1 MDKVPVRVPTTA
13 GVKTTFAV
21 QVDPAA
27 TDVQLLVWLKSPLIV
42 IPVIASVAVP
52 VFEMVTVCAAELLPM
67 AWLAKVRVAGVRLTA
82 GAIPVPVKATVCRPP
97 VVLSAMDKVPV
108 RVPTTAGVKTTFAV
122 QVAPAATDVQLL
134 VWLKSPL
141 IVIPV
146 IVSVAV
152 PVFEMVTI
160 CGAELLPTLR
170 LAKVRVAGA
179 RLTTGA
185 VAAPVPVKPTF
196 CGLPVALS
204 ATDKV
209 PVRVPAAV
217 GVKTT
222 FAVQVAPAAT
232 DVQLLVWLK
241 SPPFVPVI
249 LIPVIVSVA
258 VPVFEMVTVCA
269 AELLPTAVWFAKVR
283 VAGVMLTTGARP
295 LPVKATVC
303 GLPVALSATD
313 KVPPRVPEAVGVK
326 TTFAVQLAPAATDVQ
341 LLVWLK
347 SPPFVPVILIPVIVS
362 AAPPVFEI
370 VTVCAVELLP
380 MGWLAKVRVVGVMLT
395 AGAVPVPVKAT
406 VCRAPVVLSAMD
418 KVPVRVPAAAGVKT
432 TFAVQAAP
440 AATDV
445 QLLVWLKSPLIV
457 IPVIVSVA
465 VPVFEIVT
473 VSAAEL
479 LPMAWPTKVRV
490 DGATLTAGAGAVV
503 LPQPAINTAKAINR
517 NEAMHLLLRVV
528 PLLES
533 QAATG
538 YTALSKLMLSLCI
551 VMWILI

>member
-1 MDKVPVRVPTTA
+1 
-13 GVKTTFAV
+13 
-21 QVDPAA
+21 
-27 TDVQLLVWLKSPLIV
+27 
-42 IPVIASVAVP
+42 
-52 VFEMVTVCAAELLPM
+52 
-67 AWLAKVRVAGVRLTA
+67 
-82 GAIPVPVKATVCRPP
+82 
-97 VVLSAMDKVPV
+97 
-108 RVPTTAGVKTTFAV
+108 
-122 QVAPAATDVQLL
+122 
-134 VWLKSPL
+134 
-141 IVIPV
+141 
-146 IVSVAV
+146 
-152 PVFEMVTI
+152 
-160 CGAELLPTLR
+160 
-170 LAKVRVAGA
+170 
-179 RLTTGA
+179 
-185 VAAPVPVKPTF
+185 
-196 CGLPVALS
+196 
-204 ATDKV
+204 
-209 PVRVPAAV
+209 
-217 GVKTT
+217 VKTT